1 MAVSSTNARSARNMN
16 ESENRS
22 STPCEIGGLMVKL
35 VFPTVLIVIDVAAAA
50 VYVAGGDVRRFIYWM
65 AAATLTATVT
75 Y

>member
-1 MAVSSTNARSARNMN
+1 MALAVTLQMAGEVCREQVGHMTR
-16 ESENRS
+16 
-22 STPCEIGGLMVKL
+22 I
-35 VFPTVLIVIDVAAAA
+35 FPTILIVLDVAAAV